1 MINKD
6 ENTKKK
12 SLKNAS
18 NSVYLV
24 SGLQK
29 LGNKNKNENDKNKNK
44 KRIKSKY
51 PKAESSR
58 MDNNEKDYKT
68 NNYLKSYRK
77 DNSLKSSYNS
87 LYNNEKKISRKEKD
101 RKKQNI
107 KK

>member
-44 KRIKSKY
+44 KRNKSKY
-51 PKAESSR
+51 PKAES
-58 MDNNEKDYKT
+58 
-68 NNYLKSYRK
+68 
-77 DNSLKSSYNS
+77 
-87 LYNNEKKISRKEKD
+87 
-101 RKKQNI
+101 
-107 KK
+107 

>member
-29 LGNKNKNENDKNKNK
+29 LGNKNKNENDKNK

-58 MDNNEKDYKT
+58 MDNNEKDNKNKIDKLITKT
-68 NNYLKSYRK
+68 
-77 DNSLKSSYNS
+77 
-87 LYNNEKKISRKEKD
+87 IF
-101 RKKQNI
+101 
-107 KK
+107 